1 MASQD
6 HRLGSS
12 EPTQRSQDQIAP
24 ESFHVQVLKLRGLW
38 DFLSM
43 SGLLGASS
51 LRKGV
56 PGRFLA
62 YGSLQEGT
70 SSQLSHGTAL
80 VFCIAL
86 LTPSGFPPSSPAS
99 LPVAPAFPQVPAIL
113 SCHTLCVHPHRQV
126 SALRAEHT
134 ELTLGRTSHVRF

>member
-12 EPTQRSQDQIAP
+12 EPTQRSQGQIAP

-56 PGRFLA
+56 PGRFPA
-62 YGSLQEGT
+62 YGSLQEPPSCPMGLLLC
-70 SSQLSHGTAL
+70 S
-80 VFCIAL
+80 AL
-86 LTPSGFPPSSPAS
+86 LFSPHQAS
-99 LPVAPAFPQVPAIL
+99 LPPLLHLFQSLLLFPKFLPFLPVTP
-113 SCHTLCVHPHRQV
+113 SVFTL
-126 SALRAEHT
+126 T
-134 ELTLGRTSHVRF
+134 GRFPPYVLNIQN